1 MMEGVGELFRR
12 APTRQ
17 IPSRYAVL
25 IDAGSSGSR
34 VHIYSWPD
42 PTKVKEQADLDERRS
57 VPEINQHPEW
67 NKKISP
73 GISKYRGKKGK
84 DLWKKHLKGLMEHA
98 ESIVPVEEQYRTPV
112 FLLATAGMRLLPSK
126 ERGDIL
132 NNACELLKS
141 KTNFYLPECMSHV
154 SVIDGETEGLYGWV
168 ALNYLLGDGKTFS
181 DPRTHQP
188 TSYGFMDMGGASA
201 QIAFA
206 PNVTEAQRHEDDLF
220 HINIRTLNGHD
231 HKWKVFVST
240 WLGFGANEARD
251 RYSSLLSADSHEK
264 HINDPCLPK
273 NAELDFKNKNGT
285 KFEFQGTGDFEECLK
300 NMYPLLRK
308 GLPCKDDPCLFNGV
322 HVPAIDFSVNRFVG
336 VSEYWYTANDIL
348 KLGGKYDFLQYSAR
362 TREYCGKDWNDILEV
377 GRKGGYNNM
386 SKDILRSACFKATWI
401 INILHEGFGVPIDPE
416 DSNLS
421 NLHSKRSLPIH
432 DIDELDVL
440 EFKRSTDELDVIE
453 FMHELGKRDIHDFLD
468 PFQSAVSINGKELSW
483 TLGRALLYASN
494 QIPPVSNSQHQ
505 VGYLPAGEDAEFVVG
520 GELDVARPPI
530 EPSYLEPSISFGFKV
545 IFAGGLIFAFLVYMF
560 YNFVGKSQRYFI
572 AGSMK
577 HRFSAA
583 ASWIKQK
590 TYRLLNKRT
599 EDQSDAAERLLEE
612 GDTTTPVEESYPMK
626 DYHSGDSMR
635 SPSSFQLRR
644 FESNTSLS
652 TTTSMLNLRNQA
664 PPSRVNSRM
673 GMKPDE
679 LTRSVS
685 FTLGNED
692 PYESDGSVMMSPK
705 RGRSSRNQNK

>member
-1 MMEGVGELFRR
+1 
-12 APTRQ
+12 
-17 IPSRYAVL
+17 
-25 IDAGSSGSR
+25 
-34 VHIYSWPD
+34 
-42 PTKVKEQADLDERRS
+42 
-57 VPEINQHPEW
+57 
-67 NKKISP
+67 
-73 GISKYRGKKGK
+73 
-84 DLWKKHLKGLMEHA
+84 
-98 ESIVPVEEQYRTPV
+98 
-112 FLLATAGMRLLPSK
+112 
-126 ERGDIL
+126 
-132 NNACELLKS
+132 
-141 KTNFYLPECMSHV
+141 
-154 SVIDGETEGLYGWV
+154 
-168 ALNYLLGDGKTFS
+168 
-181 DPRTHQP
+181 
-188 TSYGFMDMGGASA
+188 
-201 QIAFA
+201 
-206 PNVTEAQRHEDDLF
+206 
-220 HINIRTLNGHD
+220 
-231 HKWKVFVST
+231 
-240 WLGFGANEARD
+240 
-251 RYSSLLSADSHEK
+251 
-264 HINDPCLPK
+264 
-273 NAELDFKNKNGT
+273 
-285 KFEFQGTGDFEECLK
+285 
-300 NMYPLLRK
+300 
-308 GLPCKDDPCLFNGV
+308 
-322 HVPAIDFSVNRFVG
+322 
-336 VSEYWYTANDIL
+336 
-348 KLGGKYDFLQYSAR
+348 
-362 TREYCGKDWNDILEV
+362 
-377 GRKGGYNNM
+377 M

-577 HRFSAA
+577 HRFSAV